1 MTDTPFEDYLHNF
14 VLLGNEKS
22 LLRKYNDLVFLVAD
36 LIINSHSQKKI
47 TAFCGNGGSASDAQ
61 HWSAELMCRY
71 ELPNRP
77 PLRAIALT
85 TDTSFITACTNDFN
99 FSSIFSRQ
107 ISAFDPCLGLIIGL
121 STSGKSSNVLN
132 ALSTASDLS
141 IPTVLLTGLSG
152 TSHSYIDHF
161 ISFPSSNT
169 ALVQTY
175 TQVFYHSVCSLVDQH
190 FLDHA

>member
-1 MTDTPFEDYLHNF
+1 MSLKSDQIKLAIAGICAVALALGIGRFSYTPILPFMRESLDLSFSQAGIIGSWNYF
-14 VLLGNEKS
+14 GYLLGSFAILFPFFSYNLKS
-22 LLRKYNDLVFLVAD
+22 
-36 LIINSHSQKKI
+36 
-47 TAFCGNGGSASDAQ
+47 
-61 HWSAELMCRY
+61 
-71 ELPNRP
+71 
-77 PLRAIALT
+77 
-85 TDTSFITACTNDFN
+85 SFITACTNDFN

-152 TSHSYIDHF
+152 ASHSYIDHF